1 MMSKIVGLIIMI
13 QSILGKQKPY
23 IEKTI
28 LPDSLKGKVSVKI
41 YKAEFKK
48 YLEWAKLFQG
58 NIGYIAL

>member
-1 MMSKIVGLIIMI
+1 MSEIVGLIIMI

-28 LPDSLKGKVSVKI
+28 LPDSLKDKVSVKI